1 MPFTI
6 RTPAPVSDSA
16 RTEESSARLQL
27 SLLRRFELARCGEPI
42 CVPLSGQ
49 RILAYL
55 ALREGSIARS
65 GLAMTLWPDTS
76 EDRAMKS
83 LRSALWRLHRLGLRL
98 VEVTPSHI
106 ALSGQVAVDFR
117 ELMPAL
123 VAIVARPDGADR
135 RMAARVAQAG
145 ELLPGWF
152 DEWVVFE
159 RERFR
164 QFRLHALE
172 SLCEHFTG
180 QGEFAL
186 AIDMGLMAVGG
197 DPLRETARRALIGA
211 FLAEGNQAEALG
223 QYHSF
228 RRLLRVEL
236 DVAPSERIDA
246 MVRDLE
252 T

>member
-1 MPFTI
+1 
-6 RTPAPVSDSA
+6 
-16 RTEESSARLQL
+16 
-27 SLLRRFELARCGEPI
+27 
-42 CVPLSGQ
+42 LSGQ

-55 ALREGSIARS
+55 ALREVPITRS
-65 GLAMTLWPDTS
+65 GLAMTLWPDAP

-98 VEVTPSHI
+98 VQVTPNHM
-106 ALSGQVAVDFR
+106 ALSGQIAVDFR

-123 VAIVARPDGADR
+123 IAIVAQPDGADQ
-135 RMAARVAQAG
+135 RMAACVARAG

-159 RERFR
+159 RERFH
-164 QFRLHALE
+164 QFRMHALE

-186 AIDMGLMAVGG
+186 AIDMGLMAVRG

-211 FLAEGNQAEALG
+211 FLSEGNQAAALG
-223 QYHSF
+223 EYRSF

-236 DVAPSERIDA
+236 DVAPSERIEA

-252 T
+252 G

>member
-1 MPFTI
+1 
-6 RTPAPVSDSA
+6 
-16 RTEESSARLQL
+16 
-27 SLLRRFELARCGEPI
+27 
-42 CVPLSGQ
+42 
-49 RILAYL
+49 
-55 ALREGSIARS
+55 
-65 GLAMTLWPDTS
+65 MTLWPDTP

-83 LRSALWRLHRLGLRL
+83 LRSALWRLHRLELRL

-106 ALSGQVAVDFR
+106 ALSGQIAVDFR
-117 ELMPAL
+117 ELMPTL
-123 VAIVARPDGADR
+123 VALVARPDGADR
-135 RMAARVAQAG
+135 RMAARVAWAG

-159 RERFR
+159 RERFH

-172 SLCEHFTG
+172 SLCGHFTD

-186 AIDMGLMAVGG
+186 AIDMGLMAVRG
-197 DPLRETARRALIGA
+197 DPLRETARRALIRA

-236 DVAPSERIDA
+236 GVAPSERIDA

-252 T
+252 A